1 MADAGA
7 GQVGAGDA
15 GAAGAAGAGQAG
27 AGAAAP
33 WHGITEPE
41 IASYV
46 ENKGWKAPADVIKSY
61 QGAEKLIGRDPST
74 LLPIPRA
81 DDPAGF
87 RSVMAKL
94 GLPETPDK
102 YEFAKAEGITPDEGY
117 VGWAKSAFH
126 KVGMTAAQV
135 KELTAEHNAYVAA
148 QLKQQETD
156 YNLAVEADK
165 KALLAE
171 WKGGHERMM
180 TAAKTAVAA
189 LGFTQPMIDAMER
202 TVGYAATMKHFAEL
216 GQKLGES
223 SFSSGTQKTNTFGPT
238 MAPAEAKAEWEKMK
252 ADPVMI
258 AALKDTNHPNHKSAK
273 EKQTQ
278 LFAVMYP
285 E

>member
-1 MADAGA
+1 MTDAGA

>member
-33 WHGITEPE
+33 WHGQTDPE
-41 IASYV
+41 VVAWI
-46 ENKGWKAPADVIKSY
+46 ENKGWKGPADAVQHSRS
-61 QGAEKLIGRDPST
+61 AEKLIGRDPST

-94 GLPETPDK
+94 GLPESPDK

-117 VGWAKSAFH
+117 VGWAKNTFH

-165 KALLAE
+165 KALLNE

>member
-1 MADAGA
+1 MPD
-7 GQVGAGDA
+7 GD
-15 GAAGAAGAGQAG
+15 QQTTQQTTQQPT
-27 AGAAAP
+27 P

-41 IASYV
+41 VASYV

-94 GLPETPDK
+94 GLPETPEK
-102 YEFAKAEGITPDEGY
+102 YEFAKADGITPDEGY
-117 VGWAKSAFH
+117 VGWAKNTFH

-156 YNLAVEADK
+156 YNLAVDADK

-223 SFSSGTQKTNTFGPT
+223 SFSSGATKTNTFGPT

-252 ADPVMI
+252 ADPVMV

>member
-117 VGWAKSAFH
+117 VGWAKSTFH

-223 SFSSGTQKTNTFGPT
+223 SFSSGATKTNTFGPT

-252 ADPVMI
+252 ADPVMV

-278 LFAVMYP
+278 LFAIMYP